1 MSAPTLV
8 IAAVLGLLAACVLAR
23 RLATP
28 ALVVD
33 RAAHQRARAEWATYR
48 QKQGVAR

>member
-1 MSAPTLV
+1 MSALTPVAVVLLV
-8 IAAVLGLLAACVLAR
+8 LLAACVLAR
-23 RLATP
+23 HLATP

-33 RAAHQRARAEWATYR
+33 RAAHQRAQAEWATQR